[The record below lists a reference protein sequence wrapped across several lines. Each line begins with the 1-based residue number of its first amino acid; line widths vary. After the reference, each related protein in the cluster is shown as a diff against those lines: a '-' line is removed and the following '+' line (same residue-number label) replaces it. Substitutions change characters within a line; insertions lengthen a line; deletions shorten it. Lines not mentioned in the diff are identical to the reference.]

1 MALLEVSGLYKSF
14 PDGERPLRVL
24 EDVSFEVFSGDVVGV
39 WGERRSGKST
49 LLRIIAGHEPPDRGV
64 VRFDGIDITALT
76 TDRRARALRNDVA
89 FASFGDGQARGRTP
103 LEHVWLAARADGRT
117 TGRRARSMTRAAL
130 NLTDVLGCAEHRYER
145 LSLDER
151 IRVEL
156 ARALVRKPRLLL
168 VDDPPRLQ
176 SPSDEQSLDRLLISL
191 GKQANCAVLVSSC
204 DLGLVARA
212 DRHMA
217 LGSGS
222 LRVMDT
228 PATVLPFPGRLAG

>member
-1 MALLEVSGLYKSF
+1 MPLLEVSGLDKSF
-14 PDGERPLRVL
+14 VDGERELRVL
-24 EDVSFEVFSGDVVGV
+24 EDVSFEVFSGDVVGL
-39 WGERRSGKST
+39 WGERRAGKST
-49 LLRIIAGHEPPDRGV
+49 LLRIIAGYEPPDRGTAL
-64 VRFDGIDITALT
+64 FDGLDIAALQA
-76 TDRRARALRNDVA
+76 DRRTRVLRKGVALV
-89 FASFGDGQARGRTP
+89 SFGDGRARGRTP
-103 LEHVWLAARADGRT
+103 LEHLQLAARADGRT
-117 TGRRARSMTRAAL
+117 TGKRARAMTRKAL
-130 NLTDVLGCAEHRYER
+130 HLVGVLECAEHRYER

-176 SPSDEQSLDRLLISL
+176 GPSEEQSLDRLLMSL
-191 GKQANCAVLVSSC
+191 GKQAGCALLVASC

-228 PATVLPFPGRLAG
+228 PATVLPFPGRMAG